1 MSEHVHIHQSHIAFR
16 FLMAEGFTPSEKLVG
31 QTAILMTYHQGA
43 GFQTKHSRVD
53 KLVTLTGLDQ
63 NEVSK
68 ALTRMVVGGW
78 LSFFENPDGTWGYR
92 VPEQRLEET
101 RAKRAAYL
109 AESRARAKVTMHGDG
124 TAEVVIRPEGVGHG

>member
-1 MSEHVHIHQSHIAFR
+1 MSDNVHIHQSHIAFR
-16 FLMAEGFTPSEKLVG
+16 FLMQDGFTPSEKLVG

-43 GFQTKHSRVD
+43 GFQTNHSRVD

-63 NEVSK
+63 NEISL
-68 ALTRMVVGGW
+68 ALTKLAGNGW

-92 VPEQRLEET
+92 IPEQRLEET
-101 RAKRAAYL
+101 RAKRRAYL
-109 AESRARAKVTMHGDG
+109 AESRARSKVTIHADG